1 MNLSFESPSV
11 IIKAGIA
18 KPIMHPTGIERPPK
32 AVATPLSLSPN
43 QVVANLL
50 AVFIKKTCPN
60 AAKIDPKVMI

>member
-1 MNLSFESPSV
+1 
-11 IIKAGIA
+11 
-18 KPIMHPTGIERPPK
+18 
-32 AVATPLSLSPN
+32 LSPN